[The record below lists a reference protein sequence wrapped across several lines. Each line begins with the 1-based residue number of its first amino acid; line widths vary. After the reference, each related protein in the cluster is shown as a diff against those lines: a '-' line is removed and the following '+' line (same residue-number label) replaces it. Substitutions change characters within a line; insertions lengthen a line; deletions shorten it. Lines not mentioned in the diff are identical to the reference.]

1 MDENKEA
8 VERTYGGIASLLLT
22 VEHVLKDWEGR
33 DAPKDKEPIEE
44 FERYAPLPSCKGN
57 LLTGHRVERRA

>member
-22 VEHVLKDWEGR
+22 VERALKDWEGR

-44 FERYAPLPSCKGN
+44 FERLGYSL
-57 LLTGHRVERRA
+57 ERRTLTDLLWATG